1 MMDEYDG
8 ADSDEI
14 VIVPMTMSF
23 GVIALYIFLG
33 SVLFGAW
40 EGWEPLDAA
49 YFSFITIST
58 IGFGDLVPGSSN
70 FATPAAKWKMVGCG
84 VYMLIG
90 MAIMSMAFSL
100 IQDQISTKFDWICQK
115 LGLIRAGMGSIPAD
129 DGSTHDADHVTDHGI
144 SHATDH
150 GISHV
155 TDYAI
160 SHVTD
165 HGIGHVTDHGIIHVD
180 QPDAQ
185 RDSKNALDAIDG
197 RAKPSIGS
205 EGIRT
210 PQVPSKQVRVRQVP
224 PAFTGLGPPPMST
237 NFRQRPARRLAAM
250 AGIFTV
256 KDQN

>member
-1 MMDEYDG
+1 MDEDDD
-8 ADSDEI
+8 ADANPDEI

-40 EGWEPLDAA
+40 EGWEPLAAA

-115 LGLIRAGMGSIPAD
+115 LGLLRAGMHSIQAD
-129 DGSTHDADHVTDHGI
+129 DGSTHDVDHVTDHGI
-144 SHATDH
+144 SHVTDH

-155 TDYAI
+155 TDHGI
-160 SHVTD
+160 GQVID
-165 HGIGHVTDHGIIHVD
+165 HGISHVD

-185 RDSKNALDAIDG
+185 RDSKKALDVAVIG
-197 RAKPSIGS
+197 GGTKPSIGS

-210 PQVPSKQVRVRQVP
+210 PQVPPKQVRVRQVP